1 MRKNRV
7 FSRRGNVTFR
17 KVSKILSE
25 TVAKK
30 DIMLYNYAVAECR

>member
-1 MRKNRV
+1 MRKKRL
-7 FSRRGNVTFR
+7 FSLCGDVSFR

-30 DIMLYNYAVAECR
+30 HIMLYNYAVAECR